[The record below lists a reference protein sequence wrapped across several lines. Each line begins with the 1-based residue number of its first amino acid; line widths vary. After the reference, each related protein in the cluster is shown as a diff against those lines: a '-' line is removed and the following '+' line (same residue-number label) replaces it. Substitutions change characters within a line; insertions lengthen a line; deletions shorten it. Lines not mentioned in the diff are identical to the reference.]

1 MTHSTQVTALV
12 TGANKGLGKE
22 VCRQLARRGFR
33 VYLGSRDLGRGR
45 EAAADLERDG
55 LTVAAIE
62 IDVTDPAS
70 VARAAARIAEE
81 CDGRLDLLVNNA
93 GIHVGAPALDITVDD
108 MRKTYETNVF
118 GLVSVTHALLPLLAR
133 AVSPRIVNV
142 ASTTASHALTCDP
155 ASLFANEDRSLAY
168 ASSKAAVT
176 MLTVQYANAFRRRPE
191 YAHLKVNT
199 VTPGYIATDLNG
211 HSGTRTVAEGACIVL
226 ELATIGDD
234 GPSGGFFNDAGVV
247 PW

>member
-1 MTHSTQVTALV
+1 MSQSAPGTALV

-22 VCRQLARRGFR
+22 VCRQLAGRGFR
-33 VYLGSRDLGRGR
+33 VYLGSREVGRGR
-45 EAAADLERDG
+45 EAAADLGRDG
-55 LTVAAIE
+55 LTVEALE
-62 IDVTDPAS
+62 LDVTDPGS

-81 CDGRLDLLVNNA
+81 RGGRLDLLVNNA
-93 GIHVGAPALDITVDD
+93 GIHVGAPALAITVDD

-118 GLVSVTHALLPLLAR
+118 GLVSVTKAMLPLLAR
-133 AVSPRIVNV
+133 AAAPRIVNV

-155 ASLFANEDRSLAY
+155 TSLFATEDRSLAY

-176 MLTVQYANAFRRRPE
+176 MLTLQYANAFRRRPE
-191 YAHLKVNT
+191 YAHFKVNA

-211 HSGTRTVAEGACIVL
+211 HTGTRTVAEGARIVL
-226 ELATIGDD
+226 QLATIGDD
-234 GPSGGFFNDAGVV
+234 GPSGGFFNDAGAV